1 MPPAQLPLAG
11 RVAVVTGASRRI
23 GIGFAVASR
32 LAELGADLVVHGYSP
47 HDADQPWGA
56 DAEGAG
62 ALAEVVAGHGRAL
75 ERIDADLSDPSAP
88 ARLLDAAVERFGH
101 VDIVV
106 ANHARSGHGSLDT
119 VTSDEL
125 DAHWAVNAR
134 ASILL
139 AQAFAAQHDD
149 ARPGGRIVLFTSG
162 QHTGGMPTE
171 LAYAVSKGAIH
182 QATATLA
189 AHLAPRGITVNTVNP
204 GPTDTGWASAETD
217 EAVRQVMP
225 QGRWGRPSDAASL
238 VGWLCTDEAAW
249 ITGQVIDSDGG
260 FSVS

>member
-1 MPPAQLPLAG
+1 MPAADLPLEG
-11 RVAVVTGASRRI
+11 RVAIVTGASRRV

-32 LAELGADLVVHGYSP
+32 LAELGADLLVHGYAP
-47 HDADQPWGA
+47 HDAAQPWGA
-56 DAEGAG
+56 DPDDA
-62 ALAEVVAGHGRAL
+62 VVEAVRAQGRAV
-75 ERIDADLSDPSAP
+75 ERVSADLGEPAAP
-88 ARLLDAAVERFGH
+88 ARLVEAAVERFGH
-101 VDIVV
+101 VDVLV
-106 ANHARSGHGSLDT
+106 ANHARSSSGSLDV

-162 QHTGGMPTE
+162 QHHGGMPTE
-171 LAYAVSKGAIH
+171 IAYAVSKGAIH

-204 GPTDTGWASAETD
+204 GPTDTGWATPETE

-225 QGRWGRPSDAASL
+225 QGRWGRPADAASL

>member
-1 MPPAQLPLAG
+1 MVPAQLPLTG
-11 RVAVVTGASRRI
+11 RVAIVTGASRRV
-23 GIGFAVASR
+23 GIGFAIAGR
-32 LAELGADLVVHGYSP
+32 LAELGADLVVHGYAP

-56 DAEGAG
+56 DAEGAS
-62 ALAEVVAGHGRAL
+62 ALAEVVAAHGRAL
-75 ERIDADLSDPSAP
+75 ERVDADLSDPAAP
-88 ARLLDAAVERFGH
+88 ARLVRAAVERFGH
-101 VDIVV
+101 VDVVV
-106 ANHARSGHGSLDT
+106 ANHARSSSGSLET
-119 VTSDEL
+119 VTSEEL

-162 QHTGGMPTE
+162 QHTGGMPSE
-171 LAYAVSKGAIH
+171 IAYAVSKGAIH

-189 AHLAPRGITVNTVNP
+189 AHLAPRRITVNTVNP
-204 GPTDTGWASAETD
+204 GPTDTGWATPETD

-225 QGRWGRPSDAASL
+225 QGRWGRPADAANL

>member
-1 MPPAQLPLAG
+1 MSGRLLPLQG
-11 RVAVVTGASRRI
+11 RVAIVTGASRRI
-23 GIGFAVASR
+23 GIGFAIAGR
-32 LAELGADLVVHGYSP
+32 LAELGADLLVHAYAP
-47 HDADQPWGA
+47 HDAAQPWGA

-62 ALAEVVAGHGRAL
+62 ALAEVVGSYGRSL
-75 ERIDADLSDPSAP
+75 ERVEADLSDPAAP
-88 ARLLDAAVERFGH
+88 ARLVQAAVDRYGH
-101 VDIVV
+101 VDVVV
-106 ANHARSGHGSLDT
+106 ANHARSGGGSLDT
-119 VTSDEL
+119 ITSEEL

-162 QHTGGMPTE
+162 QHHGGMPTE
-171 LAYAVSKGAIH
+171 IAYTVSKGAIH

-204 GPTDTGWASAETD
+204 GPTDTGWATPETD
-217 EAVRQVMP
+217 ASVRDLMP
-225 QGRWGRPSDAASL
+225 QGRWGLPADAARL
-238 VGWLCTDEAAW
+238 VGWLCTDDAAW

>member
-1 MPPAQLPLAG
+1 MVPAQLPLAG
-11 RVAVVTGASRRI
+11 RVAIVTGASRRV
-23 GIGFAVASR
+23 GIGFAIAGR
-32 LAELGADLVVHGYSP
+32 LAELGADLLVHGYPP
-47 HDADQPWGA
+47 HDAEQDWGA
-56 DAEGAG
+56 DPDRVT
-62 ALAEVVAGHGRAL
+62 ALVE
-75 ERIDADLSDPSAP
+75 ADLADPAAP
-88 ARLLDAAVERFGH
+88 ARLVQAAVERFGH
-101 VDIVV
+101 LDIVV

-119 VTSDEL
+119 VTADEL

-139 AQAFAAQHDD
+139 AQAFAARHDD

-162 QHTGGMPTE
+162 QHHGGMPSE
-171 LAYAVSKGAIH
+171 IAYAVSKGAIH
-182 QATATLA
+182 QATATIA

-204 GPTDTGWASAETD
+204 GPTDTGWATPEIDET
-217 EAVRQVMP
+217 VRQMMP
-225 QGRWGRPSDAASL
+225 QGRWGRPADAASL